1 MPELGTSGSVG
12 PRAGNCPR
20 LSNTIIVRVT
30 ISLYLA
36 SNETYNPLITSS
48 RRCAYFYGL
57 GAHTGL
63 YHRDSGPGIPSTS
76 IRDGGS
82 ARIIECASESL
93 ARLVAESGETGEYCF
108 YAGDNRVVAAEKSLR
123 NFLNGL
129 RKLGYVLSADSRVV

>member
-1 MPELGTSGSVG
+1 MSILT
-12 PRAGNCPR
+12 
-20 LSNTIIVRVT
+20 TRVEDFLDDLKT
-30 ISLYLA
+30 R
-36 SNETYNPLITSS
+36 T
-48 RRCAYFYGL
+48 
-57 GAHTGL
+57 
-63 YHRDSGPGIPSTS
+63 TS